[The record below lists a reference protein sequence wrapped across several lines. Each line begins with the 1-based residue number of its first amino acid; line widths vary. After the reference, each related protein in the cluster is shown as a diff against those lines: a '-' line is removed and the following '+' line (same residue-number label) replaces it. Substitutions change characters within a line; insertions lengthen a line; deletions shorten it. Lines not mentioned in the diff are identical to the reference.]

1 MKLAVWEDGPADA
14 PALLFIHGWS
24 QCHLSFA
31 HQAPLAE
38 RFRLILPD
46 LRGHGESEKPEGAE
60 HYNSS
65 EPWAG
70 DIAAILDHFA
80 LDRPVVVG
88 WSMGGWITLD
98 YLRSNGDARLAG
110 LMQIGTS
117 VTTGRHM
124 PEAVARFRGADPDVT
139 ATAMYGTDLEA
150 ELDATVRFVC
160 ACFHVQ
166 PDQDDLIR
174 MVGFNMRV
182 PGPIRE
188 ACRRR
193 TEDYRA
199 AARATHIP
207 VAVLWGSEERL
218 APDPMGEEAVATFP
232 NATTYRYDGFG
243 HAPFWEA
250 PERFNADLATFAEA
264 AFASGGGTFGRM
276 MEGAS

>member
-1 MKLAVWEDGPADA
+1 MDA

-24 QCHLSFA
+24 QCRLSFA
-31 HQAPLAE
+31 RQAPLAE

-80 LDRPVVVG
+80 LDRPVVVD
-88 WSMGGWITLD
+88 WSMGGWVALD
-98 YLRSNGDARLAG
+98 YLRLHGDARLAG

-124 PEAVARFRGADPDVT
+124 PEAVAQRRGADPDIT
-139 ATAMYGTDLEA
+139 ASAMYGTDLGA
-150 ELDATVRFVC
+150 ELDATLRFVR
-160 ACFHVQ
+160 ACFHIP
-166 PDQDDLIR
+166 PDPDDLAR

-193 TEDYRA
+193 SEDYRNT
-199 AARATHIP
+199 ARATQIL

-218 APDPMGEEAVATFP
+218 APDPMGEEAVAIFP
-232 NATTYRYDGFG
+232 NATAYRYEGVG

-250 PERFNADLATFAEA
+250 PERFNSDLVSFADA
-264 AFASGGGTFGRM
+264 AFASGGGTFRKM
-276 MEGAS
+276 KEGAQ